1 LSEKFIDDKITHI
14 ESDIK
19 KIQVKP
25 SMYIGPIGSRA
36 ALHLCFEL
44 INNAIDECINTNS
57 PGDTVSIILDETEN
71 TITVSDNGRGINEK
85 DIEIVCTTLQSGSKF
100 TREGTGE
107 GSAGENGVGLTAC
120 NALSERFEIIVT
132 RYGQKTSIGF
142 TEGELTSPVST
153 KKIKD
158 TSKHGTTFII
168 KPSKKYLGD
177 DCDIPGDRLMSWI
190 EKIIYITPQ
199 EITINLSIKKKGKD
213 AIVTKKYKNKNGLY
227 DYCKKLTGKASL
239 DPVHLKASK
248 RLKENFH
255 GREIERFLG
264 LEFAFT
270 YDSDNIEFVADSF
283 CNFVNTVQNGTH
295 VDGVRQALVQVL
307 SKSTRDTITGRDSKD
322 LDIIAN
328 DVLQGLTLTVYLST
342 TINPM
347 FTGQIKD
354 TVGNPE
360 LTTLTRTMT
369 IKMLNQ
375 YFNENPKE
383 LKKCC
388 DRIKLNAKGRLEAN
402 KARKAVIKGEVS
414 NLDEHL
420 IENFIPCN
428 NRGKNDYRE
437 LFIIEGKS
445 ARGSASMG
453 RYDRDTQAI
462 YNVRGV
468 PLNSL
473 GVRIDK
479 LLANEEFRDLVKVM
493 KCNIGQKFDI
503 TKLYYNKIIIMADS
517 DSDGF
522 NITSLLCAFF
532 MAHFPEL
539 VKAGYIYKAVAPL
552 YELFDKKHRFVRNKE
567 EYINVFE
574 GYVRKAVVVYDIDT
588 NEALDDS
595 ELASLLMI
603 NRPYLELLTNT
614 ANHFAVPPLLLDY
627 ILINRKK
634 KNFYKDFKRK
644 YPEMTID
651 ENNRLMGVLDGKY
664 YRLDMNKSFEKQAA
678 KLNKFIFE
686 TNKKTHYKIKERSDD
701 GLVDKGIMSIGE
713 FMTSINKFTPP
724 IKTRFKGLGELDPV
738 DLRETTLDPDKRIL
752 IQLTSEDMD
761 REMDIF
767 DMLHGN
773 NAEGRKEFMKNSII
787 TREELDN

>member
-1 LSEKFIDDKITHI
+1 
-14 ESDIK
+14 
-19 KIQVKP
+19 
-25 SMYIGPIGSRA
+25 
-36 ALHLCFEL
+36 
-44 INNAIDECINTNS
+44 
-57 PGDTVSIILDETEN
+57 
-71 TITVSDNGRGINEK
+71 
-85 DIEIVCTTLQSGSKF
+85 
-100 TREGTGE
+100 
-107 GSAGENGVGLTAC
+107 
-120 NALSERFEIIVT
+120 
-132 RYGQKTSIGF
+132 
-142 TEGELTSPVST
+142 
-153 KKIKD
+153 
-158 TSKHGTTFII
+158 
-168 KPSKKYLGD
+168 
-177 DCDIPGDRLMSWI
+177 
-190 EKIIYITPQ
+190 
-199 EITINLSIKKKGKD
+199 
-213 AIVTKKYKNKNGLY
+213 
-227 DYCKKLTGKASL
+227 
-239 DPVHLKASK
+239 
-248 RLKENFH
+248 
-255 GREIERFLG
+255 
-264 LEFAFT
+264 
-270 YDSDNIEFVADSF
+270 
-283 CNFVNTVQNGTH
+283 
-295 VDGVRQALVQVL
+295 
-307 SKSTRDTITGRDSKD
+307 
-322 LDIIAN
+322 
-328 DVLQGLTLTVYLST
+328 
-342 TINPM
+342 
-347 FTGQIKD
+347 
-354 TVGNPE
+354 
-360 LTTLTRTMT
+360 
-369 IKMLNQ
+369 
-375 YFNENPKE
+375 
-383 LKKCC
+383 
-388 DRIKLNAKGRLEAN
+388 
-402 KARKAVIKGEVS
+402 
-414 NLDEHL
+414 
-420 IENFIPCN
+420 
-428 NRGKNDYRE
+428 
-437 LFIIEGKS
+437 
-445 ARGSASMG
+445 
-453 RYDRDTQAI
+453 
-462 YNVRGV
+462 
-468 PLNSL
+468 LNSL

-479 LLANEEFRDLVKVM
+479 LLANEEFRELVKVM